1 MPDVPAK
8 AQDGPMSVPASAA
21 GEAEEKPAPRRR
33 AEGSFEASGK
43 QDTPPAQRNPIF
55 TDLVKD
61 EEDLP
66 GLVGYA
72 LYKLSKRDW
81 LVAFAETHGREPTQ
95 DEIDSYI
102 LGEHTQRRLATYRR
116 LAEELITRKTAVAE
130 KPAPPAA
137 AEIPETP
144 TRPVT
149 AVKGNSLRSS
159 LAREATNG
167 ADARSSSGKAV
178 ADGGRRRS
186 GATTLIFWLL
196 LLLVL
201 VGLAWVYVNYPSLL
215 HALTG

>member
-8 AQDGPMSVPASAA
+8 AQDGPISVPAPAA

-95 DEIDSYI
+95 DEI
-102 LGEHTQRRLATYRR
+102 E
-116 LAEELITRKTAVAE
+116 
-130 KPAPPAA
+130 
-137 AEIPETP
+137 
-144 TRPVT
+144 
-149 AVKGNSLRSS
+149 
-159 LAREATNG
+159 
-167 ADARSSSGKAV
+167 
-178 ADGGRRRS
+178 
-186 GATTLIFWLL
+186 
-196 LLLVL
+196 
-201 VGLAWVYVNYPSLL
+201 LL
-215 HALTG
+215 HPGRAHAAQARDLSPARRGAHHT